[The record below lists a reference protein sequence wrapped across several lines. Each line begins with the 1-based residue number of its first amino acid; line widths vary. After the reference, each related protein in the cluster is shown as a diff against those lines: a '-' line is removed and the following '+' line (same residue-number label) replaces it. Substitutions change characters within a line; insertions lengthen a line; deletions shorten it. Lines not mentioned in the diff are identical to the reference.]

1 MILVAR
7 KPWGGTTH
15 AHSDKSS
22 LAQFVNQMAK
32 HLMILGTASHVGKSV
47 LVAALCHIFA
57 KDVAVAPFKAQNM
70 SLNSWITDTGG
81 EIGIA
86 QAIQAWA
93 AGIEP
98 TVDMNPVLLKPKGDR
113 MSQVVILGKPAYDRR
128 AGDYYKSIDEIS
140 GVVDDAIK
148 RLEETYDLIVIE
160 GAGGAAEINLYD
172 RDIVNIGTARSARP
186 PIILVGDIE
195 RGGVFASLY
204 GTLALLPEDIR
215 ALVKGFVINKFR
227 GDYGILAPG
236 ISEIE
241 EITGLPVFGVLP
253 YADIAIPSEDSV
265 SIPDKMAQHHDHDH
279 NRDHHHHPIDIVV
292 IRLPRISNFTDF
304 EPLEAFANVRYL
316 PLDSNLGNPDLIIV
330 PGTKNTTADLQEM
343 QAHGMDKQII
353 DAAGRGTP
361 VFGICG
367 GYQML
372 GRTITDCGFEDCE
385 TEIAGMGILDVTT
398 TFERYEKQTRQVTK
412 QVTAGGPILET
423 IRGETVSGYE
433 IHTGDTVSPYPVF
446 GDDGCIDGSGLVI
459 GTYLHGLFENEN
471 IREAIFGYI
480 YTKRG
485 ISLEGISFG
494 VATKEEGIREFAEIV
509 EKYVDISAIRAI
521 LWGNP
526 PDHTSIAGR
535 PT

>member
-7 KPWGGTTH
+7 KPWGGTTR

-93 AGIEP
+93 AGIKP

-241 EITGLPVFGVLP
+241 EITGLPVFGVLT
-253 YADIAIPSEDSV
+253 YADISIPSEDSV

-353 DAAGRGTP
+353 NAAGRGTP

-372 GRTITDCGFEDCE
+372 GHTITDCGFEDCE